1 MAKYK
6 NYLARVSQME
16 GNFLLA
22 RGEYISNGLAV
33 VQLYKDLDPIKKTW
47 RIIDIASGLHLLN
60 PYQTSKRKALE
71 NLDKALQKEGNNL
84 LESID
89 NERKKKFYRERVDEL
104 QNEKRLWRLSGYEID

>member
-6 NYLARVSQME
+6 NYLARVSQRE

-22 RGEYISNGLAV
+22 RGEDIGHGLAV
-33 VQLYKDLDPIKKTW
+33 VRLYKDLDPIKKTW

-60 PYQTSKRKALE
+60 PFQTSKNKALE
-71 NLDKALQKEGNNL
+71 TYVKTIQTLGQDF
-84 LESID
+84 ID
-89 NERKKKFYRERVDEL
+89 AIDREKSKKTYRDRVDEL